1 MSQWTHITGAIYIDT
16 FRELSKPELQE
27 HIEGVLAKAPQITG
41 SEGNAEF
48 FVNVLGGYNTY
59 IFDPDLNEDVGY
71 QTDVVI
77 TVVGDLRDR
86 DRFETIAETKAF
98 IEYFRKN
105 LHIMMYSFA
114 IEDDSGYKV
123 QL

>member
-1 MSQWTHITGAIYIDT
+1 MSKWTHIVGAIYLDT
-16 FRELSKPELQE
+16 FRELDRNDLKE
-27 HIEGVLAKAPQITG
+27 HIEGIVAKAPQITG
-41 SEGNAEF
+41 SEENAMT
-48 FVNVLGGYNTY
+48 FVNVLNGENTY
-59 IFDPDLNEDVGY
+59 VYADDYNSIAGF
-71 QTDVVI
+71 QTCVVI

-105 LHIMMYSFA
+105 LHIMMSSFA

>member
-1 MSQWTHITGAIYIDT
+1 MSKWTHITGAMYLDT
-16 FRELSKPELQE
+16 FREMDRDKLKE
-27 HIEGVLAKAPQITG
+27 HIEGVVAQAPQITG
-41 SEGNAEF
+41 SEENAQI
-48 FVNVLGGYNTY
+48 FVNVLNGENTY
-59 IFDPDLNEDVGY
+59 IYADDYNSVAGF
-71 QTDVVI
+71 QTCVVI

>member
-1 MSQWTHITGAIYIDT
+1 MSKWTHIVGAIYLDT
-16 FRELSKPELQE
+16 FRELDRNDLKE
-27 HIEGVLAKAPQITG
+27 HIEGLVAKAPQITG
-41 SEGNAEF
+41 SEENAMT
-48 FVNVLGGYNTY
+48 FVNVDDYNSVAG
-59 IFDPDLNEDVGY
+59 F
-71 QTDVVI
+71 QTCVVV

-98 IEYFRKN
+98 IEYFKKN
-105 LHIMMYSFA
+105 LHIMMSSFA

>member
-1 MSQWTHITGAIYIDT
+1 MSKWTHITGAIHIDT
-16 FRELSKPELQE
+16 FRELNKPELQE

-59 IFDPDLNEDVGY
+59 IFDPDLNEDTGY

-77 TVVGDLRDR
+77 TINGDLRDR
-86 DRFETIAETKAF
+86 EVVETLAETKAF
-98 IEYFRKN
+98 
-105 LHIMMYSFA
+105 LHYLKQNFTILNDAIA
-114 IEDDSGYKV
+114 IENDGGYKTIV
-123 QL
+123 